1 MTNQGIHH
9 MLEVDLASQKC
20 HVQPLEEKI
29 LREYIGGLGLGMKI
43 LYNEV
48 GPDVDPLSSE
58 NILLIAPGPLSG
70 TDAPTSSRTQVV
82 TKSPLT
88 GIIGI
93 GNFGEPWGAKFRRA
107 GFEALLFR
115 NNAENDRREGNEKSI
130 HYIRKKNEYSVF
142 IF

>member
-93 GNFGEPWGAKFRRA
+93 GNFGGPWGLNSDGLVLKPFCSEITLKAIAVRGTKKVSIT
-107 GFEALLFR
+107 FE
-115 NNAENDRREGNEKSI
+115 
-130 HYIRKKNEYSVF
+130 KKNEYSVF